1 MTKKILIVEDDKMLR
16 TIFEMFIKEIG
27 YELHGFANTGDEAVT
42 ACQAALPDAIL
53 MDIHLDGEKD
63 GIETAKII
71 EDRFDLPV
79 IYISG
84 DSQPETIK
92 KSILSNTYGYML
104 KPIYKQNLEAIIEFA
119 CEKHKFN
126 KRLQK

>member
-16 TIFEMFIKEIG
+16 TIFEMFVDELG
-27 YELHGFANTGDEAVT
+27 YGLHGIAHTGDEAIL
-42 ACQAALPDAIL
+42 ACEESLPDAVL
-53 MDIHLDGEKD
+53 MDIHLDGDKT
-63 GIETAKII
+63 GIETAKVLG
-71 EDRFDLPV
+71 EKFDLPV

-84 DSQPETIK
+84 DSEPDTIK
-92 KSILSNTYGYML
+92 KSILANTYGYML

-126 KRLQK
+126 KGV